1 MSERLK
7 KYIEKQKKQGKK
19 RVSFF
24 VDEKFWNYL
33 TKRAKKDNLTI
44 PEYLKKSFNLKRIDD
59 HQAEALTAIISL
71 LPSSNVWVVY
81 GVHVARGDTRLYVFD
96 WKYLN
101 HRYIQQKNILKKR

>member
-7 KYIEKQKKQGKK
+7 KYIDKQKKQGKK

-44 PEYLKKSFNLKRIDD
+44 PEYLKKSFNF
-59 HQAEALTAIISL
+59 S
-71 LPSSNVWVVY
+71 
-81 GVHVARGDTRLYVFD
+81 
-96 WKYLN
+96 
-101 HRYIQQKNILKKR
+101 